1 MAATHQG
8 AQLAVKTWLIDTGP
22 LVAYVDRNDPMH
34 DTVSA
39 SLEPFTGQLATT
51 SAVITESMY
60 FLSDVEGGPVT
71 LAELLVASGARVI
84 ESTQPEQ
91 VMAAAQLME
100 KYADT
105 PMDFAD
111 ATLVLAADH
120 LDVADVLTLDRRGFS
135 TYRTS
140 KRKAFRLVL
149 S

>member
-1 MAATHQG
+1 
-8 AQLAVKTWLIDTGP
+8 VKTWLIDTGP

-34 DTVSA
+34 DIVAA
-39 SLEPFTGQLATT
+39 SLEPFTGRLATT

-60 FLSDVEGGPVT
+60 FLSEVDGGPMT
-71 LAELLVASGARVI
+71 LAELLVASGTRVI
-84 ESTQPEQ
+84 ESTQPDQ

-100 KYADT
+100 RYADT

-120 LDVADVLTLDRRGFS
+120 RQGAGAPSRERRRCS

-140 KRKAFRLVL
+140 KRRAFRLVL